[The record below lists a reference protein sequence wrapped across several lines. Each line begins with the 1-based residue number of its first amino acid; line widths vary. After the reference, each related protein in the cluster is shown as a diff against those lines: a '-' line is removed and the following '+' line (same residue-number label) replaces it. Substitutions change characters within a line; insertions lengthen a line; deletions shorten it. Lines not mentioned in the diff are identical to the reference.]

1 MRRFLSFLG
10 FAVFLGVAVAV
21 MLPVTETDAAKR
33 KKTVRCPA
41 QMTRVEV
48 DTEDQARVDRNGNGF
63 VCENPAGKFVDD
75 NAAAPRKRRKKA

>member
-21 MLPVTETDAAKR
+21 MLPVTETDAAR
-33 KKTVRCPA
+33 KTALRCPA

-48 DTEDQARVDRNGNGF
+48 DTEDQARVDRNDNGF